1 MLAMWCVGLQLQ
13 YGKFALSIATFI
25 LKNNKNR

>member
-13 YGKFALSIATFI
+13 YGKFALSIAAFLAI
-25 LKNNKNR
+25 HLN

>member
-13 YGKFALSIATFI
+13 YGKFALSIATFLAI
-25 LKNNKNR
+25 HLN